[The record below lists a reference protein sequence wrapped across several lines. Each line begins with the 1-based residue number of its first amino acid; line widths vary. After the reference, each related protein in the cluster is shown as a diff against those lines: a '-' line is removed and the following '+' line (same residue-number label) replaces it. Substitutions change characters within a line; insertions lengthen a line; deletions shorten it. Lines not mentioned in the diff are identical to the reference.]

1 MGCHTTRLPT
11 LRQPVLVLLSVPPVA
26 GQTVGL
32 GGRALRE
39 HWPVF
44 SPGLAKVLQTRT
56 AQPGLRTPVPGLDGA
71 QEPPQQALCRLLAA
85 ACRLQLNGNLQQ
97 ELGQALM
104 QEKALLPE
112 DPLLR
117 GLLDSTALKA
127 CVDTALENLPSLK
140 MKVVEVGLAG
150 RPSASCIRGLALL
163 EPGSPQQSRRN
174 SVGRG
179 AAPGEGPAG
188 LQVACPVV

>member
-1 MGCHTTRLPT
+1 M
-11 LRQPVLVLLSVPPVA
+11 
-26 GQTVGL
+26 
-32 GGRALRE
+32 
-39 HWPVF
+39 
-44 SPGLAKVLQTRT
+44 
-56 AQPGLRTPVPGLDGA
+56 PGLDGA

-150 RPSASCIRGLALL
+150 RPSASVHQGL
-163 EPGSPQQSRRN
+163 GSA
-174 SVGRG
+174 GAG
-179 AAPGEGPAG
+179 AAPSRAEGTVLGEGRLLGKAPLVCRWLVQSCSCPGRLWTPSQGTADG
-188 LQVACPVV
+188 LW